1 MLPVAPSLRGGSRN
15 FIRGRWRFEGSAD
28 KKNATLYTLLA
39 IAVDMDIT
47 VAIRDPTK

>member
-28 KKNATLYTLLA
+28 EKTPLYILLA
-39 IAVDMDIT
+39 IVVDANIT